1 MSSVE
6 LRVPDIGGGADV
18 EVIEISVAVGD
29 RIEVEDAVIVL
40 ETDKATMEIP
50 ATDAGV
56 VMSMNLAVG
65 DKVSE
70 GDLILTLEADASAGG
85 VHQPVASESVVE
97 PPSKAVAVNEPQPSA
112 SKEDVSPHQTASSTS
127 SSNMTVRVP
136 DLGGAA
142 KVSVIEVAVS
152 EGDSVSE
159 DDYLIVVETDKA
171 SMEIPSASAGTI
183 AKLFAKVGDE
193 LKEGDPIA
201 ELTVVGG
208 VISGAISENSPSDTA
223 AAEKFA
229 PVTQQKVEP
238 AAPASSLTN
247 SAAEKA
253 ANELNQSSGKV
264 HAGPAARKIARELG
278 VDLTLVK
285 GSGPKQRIVKDDVQ
299 AFVKAQMQKAQRG
312 GSNAVAG
319 SGIPA
324 IKLPDFSQFGA
335 VERKPMSRIHKI
347 TAANMSANWLNI
359 PHVTQFDEA
368 DITELEVFRKQQKN
382 VAELRNIKLTPLP
395 FILKACAY
403 ALAQYPQFNV
413 SLDMDKEELI
423 QKSYIHIGFAVD
435 TPDGLVVPVIRNV
448 DQKGIWQL
456 AEECMALAKKAKDK
470 KLLPADMQG
479 GCFTISSLGSVGG
492 TAFTPIVNAPEVAIL
507 GVSKAA
513 MKPVY
518 DGEGFVPRL
527 ILPLSLSYDHRA
539 VNGADG
545 ARFTSLLSQLL
556 GDIRHLVL

>member
-70 GDLILTLEADASAGG
+70 GDLILTLEVDADASAGG
-85 VHQPVASESVVE
+85 DSQSGVSEPVVDQRDEAPVVTDA
-97 PPSKAVAVNEPQPSA
+97 PS
-112 SKEDVSPHQTASSTS
+112 S
-127 SSNMTVRVP
+127 SSNITVRVP

-171 SMEIPSASAGTI
+171 SMEIPSPSAGTI

-208 VISGAISENSPSDTA
+208 VGANNGGANSDIAGEQTITETA
-223 AAEKFA
+223 SIAKPA
-229 PVTQQKVEP
+229 PVTQPQAEP
-238 AAPASSLTN
+238 TAPAETTSLTN
-247 SAAEKA
+247 SVAEKA

-347 TAANMSANWLNI
+347 TASNMSANWLNI

>member
-56 VMSMNLAVG
+56 VMNMNLAVG

-70 GDLILTLEADASAGG
+70 GDLILTLDVEDATSAGG
-85 VHQPVASESVVE
+85 DSQSGVSEPVVDQKEEAPVVTDA
-97 PPSKAVAVNEPQPSA
+97 PS
-112 SKEDVSPHQTASSTS
+112 S

-142 KVSVIEVAVS
+142 KVSVIEVSVS
-152 EGDSVSE
+152 EGDAVTEE
-159 DDYLIVVETDKA
+159 DFLIVVETDKA
-171 SMEIPSASAGTI
+171 SMEIPSPSAGTI

-193 LKEGDPIA
+193 LNEGDPIA
-201 ELTVVGG
+201 ELTGVGG
-208 VISGAISENSPSDTA
+208 VAESASVKEANSEPHVEASAS
-223 AAEKFA
+223 EKSA
-229 PVTQQKVEP
+229 PVSQQTL
-238 AAPASSLTN
+238 ASTASANTPSLTT
-247 SAAEKA
+247 AVAEKA
-253 ANELNQSSGKV
+253 ATELNQSSGKV

-299 AFVKAQMQKAQRG
+299 AFVKAQMQKAQSG
-312 GSNAVAG
+312 ASNVVAG

-335 VERKPMSRIHKI
+335 VERQPMSRIHKI

-368 DITELEVFRKQQKN
+368 DITELEAFRKQQKK
-382 VAELRNIKLTPLP
+382 VAELRNVKLTPLP

-435 TPDGLVVPVIRNV
+435 TPDGLVVPVIRDV

-470 KLLPADMQG
+470 KLLPSDMQG

-527 ILPLSLSYDHRA
+527 MLPLSLSYDHRA

-545 ARFTSLLSQLL
+545 ARFTSLLSELL
-556 GDIRHLVL
+556 GDIRNLVL

>member
-1 MSSVE
+1 MSVVE
-6 LRVPDIGGGADV
+6 IRVPDIGGGTDV

-29 RIEVEDAVIVL
+29 RVEIEDSVIVL

-56 VMSMNLAVG
+56 VINMMVAVG

-70 GDLILTLEADASAGG
+70 GDLILTLEAEAGG
-85 VHQPVASESVVE
+85 VAAVSEEPKDAKADIEEPEDNKGLVSTAEEEPLPVSI
-97 PPSKAVAVNEPQPSA
+97 
-112 SKEDVSPHQTASSTS
+112 T
-127 SSNMTVRVP
+127 TVRVP
-136 DLGGAA
+136 DLGGATQ
-142 KVSVIEVAVS
+142 VSVIEVPVS

-171 SMEIPSASAGTI
+171 SMEIPSPSAGMVS
-183 AKLFAKVGDE
+183 KLLTKVGDE

-201 ELTVVGG
+201 ELSITIASVTPSVSPKPDARSLNTEVV
-208 VISGAISENSPSDTA
+208 SEKSETA
-223 AAEKFA
+223 KRASLAQNQAGQLDQSIAER
-229 PVTQQKVEP
+229 
-238 AAPASSLTN
+238 
-247 SAAEKA
+247 A
-253 ANELNQSSGKV
+253 ANELNQTSGKA
-264 HAGPAARKIARELG
+264 HAGPAVRKIARELG
-278 VDLTLVK
+278 VDLTQVK

-299 AFVKAQMQKAQRG
+299 AFVKSQMQKVQSGA
-312 GSNAVAG
+312 SNVVSG

-335 VERKPMSRIHKI
+335 VERQPMSRIHKI

-368 DITELEVFRKQQKN
+368 DITELEAFRKQQKK
-382 VAELRNIKLTPLP
+382 VAELRNVKLTPLP

-435 TPDGLVVPVIRNV
+435 TPDGLVVPVIRDV

-470 KLLPADMQG
+470 KLLPSDMQG

-527 ILPLSLSYDHRA
+527 MLPLSLSYDHRA

-545 ARFTSLLSQLL
+545 ARFTSLLSELL
-556 GDIRHLVL
+556 GDIRNLVL

>member
-6 LRVPDIGGGADV
+6 LRVPGIGGGADV

-56 VMSMNLAVG
+56 VMNMNLAVG

-70 GDLILTLEADASAGG
+70 GDLILTLDVEADASAGG
-85 VHQPVASESVVE
+85 DSQSGVSEPVVDQKEEAPVVT
-97 PPSKAVAVNEPQPSA
+97 
-112 SKEDVSPHQTASSTS
+112 DTSSS

-142 KVSVIEVAVS
+142 KVSVIEVSVS
-152 EGDSVSE
+152 EGDAVTEE
-159 DDYLIVVETDKA
+159 DFLIVVETDKA
-171 SMEIPSASAGTI
+171 SMEIPSPSAGTI

-193 LKEGDPIA
+193 LNEGDPIA
-201 ELTVVGG
+201 ELTGVGG
-208 VISGAISENSPSDTA
+208 VAESASVKDANSEPHVEASAS
-223 AAEKFA
+223 EKSA
-229 PVTQQKVEP
+229 PVSQQTMIQQTV
-238 AAPASSLTN
+238 ASTDTPSLTT
-247 SAAEKA
+247 AVAEKA
-253 ANELNQSSGKV
+253 ASELNQSSGKV

-299 AFVKAQMQKAQRG
+299 AFVKAQMQKAQSG
-312 GSNAVAG
+312 ASNVVAG

-335 VERKPMSRIHKI
+335 VERQPMSRIHKI

-368 DITELEVFRKQQKN
+368 DITELEAFRKQQKK
-382 VAELRNIKLTPLP
+382 VAELRNVKLTPLP

-435 TPDGLVVPVIRNV
+435 TPDGLVVPVIRDV

-470 KLLPADMQG
+470 KLLPSDMQG

-527 ILPLSLSYDHRA
+527 MLPLSLSYDHRA

-545 ARFTSLLSQLL
+545 ARFTSLLSELL
-556 GDIRHLVL
+556 GDIRNLVL

>member
-1 MSSVE
+1 
-6 LRVPDIGGGADV
+6 LTT
-18 EVIEISVAVGD
+18 AV
-29 RIEVEDAVIVL
+29 
-40 ETDKATMEIP
+40 
-50 ATDAGV
+50 
-56 VMSMNLAVG
+56 
-65 DKVSE
+65 
-70 GDLILTLEADASAGG
+70 
-85 VHQPVASESVVE
+85 
-97 PPSKAVAVNEPQPSA
+97 
-112 SKEDVSPHQTASSTS
+112 
-127 SSNMTVRVP
+127 
-136 DLGGAA
+136 
-142 KVSVIEVAVS
+142 
-152 EGDSVSE
+152 
-159 DDYLIVVETDKA
+159 
-171 SMEIPSASAGTI
+171 
-183 AKLFAKVGDE
+183 
-193 LKEGDPIA
+193 
-201 ELTVVGG
+201 
-208 VISGAISENSPSDTA
+208 
-223 AAEKFA
+223 
-229 PVTQQKVEP
+229 
-238 AAPASSLTN
+238 
-247 SAAEKA
+247 AEKA
-253 ANELNQSSGKV
+253 ATELNQSSGKV

-299 AFVKAQMQKAQRG
+299 AFVKAQMQKAQSG
-312 GSNAVAG
+312 ASNVVSG

-335 VERKPMSRIHKI
+335 VERQPMSRIHKI

-368 DITELEVFRKQQKN
+368 DITELEVFRKQQKKM
-382 VAELRNIKLTPLP
+382 AELRNVKLTPLP

-423 QKSYIHIGFAVD
+423 QKSYINIGFAVD
-435 TPDGLVVPVIRNV
+435 TPDGLVVPVIRDV

-470 KLLPADMQG
+470 KLLPSDMQG

-527 ILPLSLSYDHRA
+527 MLPLSLSYDHRA

-545 ARFTSLLSQLL
+545 ARFTSLLSELL
-556 GDIRHLVL
+556 GDIRNLVL